1 MHQPSRKPT
10 HESTQHRNTKLAPRP
25 KNGILLNANETTTEV
40 QTMTTRY
47 AEVAIARSIP
57 VYDVDWGGDGR
68 PPCWSRYV
76 LFAMIVHQ
84 VP

>member
-1 MHQPSRKPT
+1 
-10 HESTQHRNTKLAPRP
+10 
-25 KNGILLNANETTTEV
+25 
-40 QTMTTRY
+40 MTTRY